1 MSIEE
6 MLTNAT
12 ESNALFKELSKEER
26 QYNAIMAHISARISK
41 ARYDMKMSQKEFA
54 DFMGVTQGMVSRWEC
69 SACNFT
75 FQKAISIFTKL
86 NIPFDISFNDK
97 KEKRKCSPVPL
108 SLYGC
113 KSEMDGWQDIRGKLD
128 TNQSISK
135 AG

>member
-75 FQKAISIFTKL
+75 KL

-128 TNQSISK
+128 TNQSISR